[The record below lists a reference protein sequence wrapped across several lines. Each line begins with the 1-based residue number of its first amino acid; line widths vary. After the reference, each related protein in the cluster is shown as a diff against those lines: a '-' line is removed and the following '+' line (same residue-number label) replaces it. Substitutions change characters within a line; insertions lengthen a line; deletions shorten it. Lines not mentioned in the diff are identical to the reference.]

1 MSEPPKLPAAHVLVI
16 DDDPDL
22 LRLLSMRLRA
32 WGIRVSAAASAEEG
46 LARIAIEPPHLVI
59 SDIRLPDLGGDEL
72 FARLAGEHVA
82 LPPFLFITGQGNID
96 TAVQLLKLGAQDYI
110 TKPFDLDALMERIQ
124 SIAGPAAPDSV
135 NALGSSPAMRHIIAL
150 LPRLAGSSTTV
161 LITGESGVG
170 KERIARTIHDLGG
183 PERPFVAINCGAL
196 TETLLEAELFGYE
209 KGAFTGALRSRRGL
223 FEQADGGTLF
233 LDEIGD
239 MSLGMQIKLL
249 RALQERC
256 ITRIGSETPT
266 PVNIRLL
273 CATHRDLKEMVGNGE
288 FREDLY
294 YRINVVQLRVPPLR
308 ERRED
313 ILWLSRL
320 FMSEFAG
327 HGQKPP
333 VLTPAAEQALLA
345 YPWPGNIRELR
356 NTLERA
362 SLLTD
367 SRSIGADH
375 LFDRPMISSETQNS
389 GGNLRDYL
397 NDCEREFITRTL
409 DASQWQI
416 QACADTL
423 GISRKTLWEKMRRL
437 GIDRVEEADAG

>member
-1 MSEPPKLPAAHVLVI
+1 MKNRTNRICLIEDDAIMGESLVDRFVLEGYACDWYRNAKAAE
-16 DDDPDL
+16 
-22 LRLLSMRLRA
+22 
-32 WGIRVSAAASAEEG
+32 AALQRREYF
-46 LARIAIEPPHLVI
+46 LVI
-59 SDIRLPDLGGDEL
+59 SDIRLPDMGGDEL
-72 FARLAGEHVA
+72 FIKLSGEHVA
-82 LPPFLFITGQGNID
+82 LAPFLFITGHGNID
-96 TAVQLLKLGAQDYI
+96 AAVQLLKLGAQDYI
-110 TKPFDLDALMERIQ
+110 TKPFDLDALIERIAA
-124 SIAGPAAPDSV
+124 IAGPAANEQTS
-135 NALGSSPAMRHIIAL
+135 ALGSSPAMQHLIAL
-150 LPRLAGSSTTV
+150 LPRLAGSATTV

-170 KERIARTIHDLGG
+170 KERIARSIHDLGG
-183 PERPFVAINCGAL
+183 AERPFVAIKCGAL

-209 KGAFTGALRSRRGL
+209 KGAFTGALRARRGL

-266 PVNIRLL
+266 AVNIRLL
-273 CATHRDLKEMVGNGE
+273 CATHRDLKEMVGTGG

-313 ILWLSRL
+313 ILWLARL
-320 FMSEFAG
+320 FLAEYAG
-327 HGQKPP
+327 SGQKPP
-333 VLTPAAEQALLA
+333 VLTPAAEHALLA
-345 YPWPGNIRELR
+345 HPWPGNIRELR

-362 SLLTD
+362 SLLTN
-367 SRSIGADH
+367 SRSIGVDH
-375 LFDRPMISSETQNS
+375 LFDRPNAASAEATDTG

-397 NDCEREFITRTL
+397 NDRERDFIVRAL
-409 DASQWQI
+409 DTSEWQI
-416 QACADTL
+416 QSCADTL

-437 GIDRVEEADAG
+437 GIDRETATSDS